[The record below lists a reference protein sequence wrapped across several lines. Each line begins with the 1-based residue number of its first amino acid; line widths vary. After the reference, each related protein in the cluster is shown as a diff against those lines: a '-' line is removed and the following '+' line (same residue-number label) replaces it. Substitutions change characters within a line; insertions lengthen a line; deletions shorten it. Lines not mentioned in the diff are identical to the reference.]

1 MRRSY
6 IFISLLSIFF
16 LVACSSD
23 IDNVNKKSE
32 NLKITDYFPGEKIV
46 KVFNGGFENA
56 GTVYIVDRI
65 EGDKIQI
72 KKIDTGTGGIYVY
85 KVSDEEIKQIYYS
98 GEYDFTDKS
107 KEDFLN
113 KEPNNDSVVLKA
125 PLEIGAIIGEWK
137 VEGIDLKINTP
148 SGEYETVKLVK
159 KLYDKEYIVYY
170 AKKIGSIKRVLK
182 FDDGIELTEE
192 LVKVE
197 KLKIK
202 NELSNKEMHKI
213 VNQYLK

>member
-1 MRRSY
+1 M
-6 IFISLLSIFF
+6 
-16 LVACSSD
+16 
-23 IDNVNKKSE
+23 
-32 NLKITDYFPGEKIV
+32 V